1 MKILIIG
8 TPRSGT
14 TSLIRGIGN
23 QNYFSK
29 GEPYN
34 YRIGP
39 NMYNNTYPLKEV
51 SEYEKIVVKT
61 LAQQVPKEKEGTDPI
76 DFGVEFCSYFD
87 KIILLID

>member
-14 TSLIRGIGN
+14 TSLIKGIGN

-34 YRIGP
+34 YNIG
-39 NMYNNTYPLKEV
+39 
-51 SEYEKIVVKT
+51 SH
-61 LAQQVPKEKEGTDPI
+61 KEKNKYL
-76 DFGVEFCSYFD
+76 S
-87 KIILLID
+87 